1 MDSISPKAEI
11 GYFTQTGYKF
21 NTHKSVLSFMQE
33 ECEYTVAEIR
43 AVLASMG
50 IGANDIQKL
59 IRLIGGEI
67 IKLLLSKMLLGKY
80 NILLM
85 DEPGNYLDLKS
96 IAALET
102 MMKSYA
108 GTIIFVSHDKQLV
121 DNIADIIYEI
131 KDHKIIKTFERDC

>member
-1 MDSISPKAEI
+1 MIFK
-11 GYFTQTGYKF
+11 
-21 NTHKSVLSFMQE
+21 NLSD
-33 ECEYTVAEIR
+33 
-43 AVLASMG
+43 LS
-50 IGANDIQKL
+50 
-59 IRLIGGEI
+59 GGEI

-108 GTIIFVSHDKQLV
+108 ELLSSYLMTAIG
-121 DNIADIIYEI
+121 
-131 KDHKIIKTFERDC
+131 R